1 MNERENSSVVPP
13 LLQILP
19 IQRTCYKYETDLT
32 SKSAGSCKI
41 YCKDMLLQIEKT
53 PTLVLKL
60 WKAIYIQHRKMKNP
74 NKISHDLWN
83 CHFVTANAFVRNK
96 KHKVHH

>member
-1 MNERENSSVVPP
+1 MNERENSSVVQP

-41 YCKDMLLQIEKT
+41 YCKDMLLQIEKDT
-53 PTLVLKL
+53 QTCFETLESN
-60 WKAIYIQHRKMKNP
+60 IYSTQKDEKP
-74 NKISHDLWN
+74 
-83 CHFVTANAFVRNK
+83 
-96 KHKVHH
+96 